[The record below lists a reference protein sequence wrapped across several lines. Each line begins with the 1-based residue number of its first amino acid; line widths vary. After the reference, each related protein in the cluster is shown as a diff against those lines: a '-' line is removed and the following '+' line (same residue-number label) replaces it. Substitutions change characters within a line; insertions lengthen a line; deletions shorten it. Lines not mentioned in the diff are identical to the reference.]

1 MTLCVSGRWVFALT
15 CHGDSAFVFL
25 PLQPHL
31 RSIGQCDAQSQ
42 RAAAV
47 RRVAGF
53 PQLTTASIFSL
64 SRIRD
69 VGPAP
74 LPVALPSRV
83 RPMPSPWL
91 FGDGYDQQ
99 AIELR

>member
-1 MTLCVSGRWVFALT
+1 MTLCVRGRWVFAPT
-15 CHGDSAFVFL
+15 YHGHSASVFS

-53 PQLTTASIFSL
+53 PQLTTAAIFSL
-64 SRIRD
+64 SRTRD

-74 LPVALPSRV
+74 LPVVLPSRV

-91 FGDGYDQQ
+91 FGDGFDQ
-99 AIELR
+99 

>member
-1 MTLCVSGRWVFALT
+1 MMLCVSGRWVFVPT
-15 CHGDSAFVFL
+15 SHGDSAFAFL
-25 PLQPHL
+25 LSQPHL

-53 PQLTTASIFSL
+53 PQLTTAAIFSL
-64 SRIRD
+64 SRTRD

-74 LPVALPSRV
+74 LLVVHPLRV
-83 RPMPSPWL
+83 RPMPFPWL
-91 FGDGYDQQ
+91 FGDGFDQ
-99 AIELR
+99 